1 MSCPAG
7 RDLAE
12 GLAHLGGKLLER
24 MSDIDVKRAM
34 KWLVTAIGAAM
45 LLKAAGWL

>member
-1 MSCPAG
+1 MIG
-7 RDLAE
+7 TT
-12 GLAHLGGKLLER
+12 LGGKLLER
-24 MSDIDVKRAM
+24 MSDVDFKRAM